1 MAGAIGAARPRFAPV
16 LSEKNHCR
24 PASMRL
30 EREGVEGA
38 HERVMRLLL
47 LGGGPATFKAR
58 RGTGKV
64 MRKSR
69 AAKAAWRKGSSAKVC
84 IAM

>member
-1 MAGAIGAARPRFAPV
+1 MELGHGRCAEV
-16 LSEKNHCR
+16 
-24 PASMRL
+24 RL
-30 EREGVEGA
+30 EGEGAEGA
-38 HERVMRLLL
+38 HERAMRLLL
-47 LGGGPATFKAR
+47 LGEGPATFKAR
-58 RGTGKV
+58 RGTGTA